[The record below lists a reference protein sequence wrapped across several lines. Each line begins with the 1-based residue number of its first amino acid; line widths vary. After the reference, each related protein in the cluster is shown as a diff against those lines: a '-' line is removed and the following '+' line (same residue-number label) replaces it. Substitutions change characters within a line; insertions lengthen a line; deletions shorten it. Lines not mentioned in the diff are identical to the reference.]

1 MSYVR
6 VSMNAK
12 PKLFD
17 PGLFQGYIMTDTL
30 CAQVS
35 GVIYGVI
42 CSLKHTSL
50 KAVHSLWGKMLSYYG
65 KIFYLFI
72 F

>member
-6 VSMNAK
+6 VSTNAK

-42 CSLKHTSL
+42 CSLKHECQGSALSL
-50 KAVHSLWGKMLSYYG
+50 GENAQLLWKN
-65 KIFYLFI
+65 IPFF

>member
-1 MSYVR
+1 MR
-6 VSMNAK
+6 VSTNAK
-12 PKLFD
+12 PKFFD

-42 CSLKHTSL
+42 CSLKHMSL
-50 KAVHSLWGKMLSYYG
+50 KAVHSLRGENAQLLWKN
-65 KIFYLFI
+65 ILF
-72 F
+72 FF